1 MTERRK
7 TSRFLIAGAAVLIA
21 AAVLRMLA
29 FSPGLEYDEIWT
41 VRNYSARD
49 LWTILNDLA
58 TPNNHPLNSLF
69 VKWMLLF
76 SDTAWSI
83 RFPSF
88 FAGLASVGLTGWLAV
103 LLFRSRFA
111 ALTAMIFV
119 AANPALILYSITA
132 RGYAV
137 QTSLILLYAVIA
149 ALCYRYR
156 RRWAL
161 YLLPVCGFLA
171 ELALPTSV
179 LWLFPL
185 SLVHCIAELLRGRK
199 EWRRLLP
206 LAVCYTVLGVI
217 LLFWLLFHYQ
227 DFKAGQS
234 FGTAIAGVL
243 PFFRDFL
250 FPVWGAV
257 CGWQEYG
264 VPLFLLIVL
273 IALPFVGI
281 AKRRLL
287 LGLLVVL
294 LFPFVCAVFTLAGP
308 ARVYL
313 ASVPF
318 TALISGFLL
327 VLMMRKVFRKRILLW
342 LAPVSAVLLSGHFYV
357 TGTPQWSRVDWI
369 DRFELMKQIP
379 ANRFLCVTATGAY
392 PALWNNGEPIV
403 RDYLARFHAVGERT
417 ELAQLDQQGVI
428 NGMNPQ
434 GSEDTVSTGIKG
446 KRVVADGMELYSYR
460 LQAYRGQGAPLLVFL
475 RLDGIP
481 AHYYTALISALAAE
495 PFVEK
500 VLILNA
506 FFVNAAQ
513 QTTRERLIYAIAAL
527 RIRND
532 LLSQARFRK
541 FYTANQRKFDFFT
554 LSGDSE

>member
-58 TPNNHPLNSLF
+58 TPNNHPLNSLL

-137 QTSLILLYAVIA
+137 QTALILLYAVIA

-156 RRWAL
+156 RRWTL

-185 SLVHCIAELLRGRK
+185 SLVHCVAELLRGRK

-206 LAVCYTVLGVI
+206 LAVSYTVLGVI
-217 LLFWLLFHYQ
+217 LLSWLLFHYQ

-257 CGWQEYG
+257 CGWQKYG

-287 LGLLVVL
+287 LGLLFVL
-294 LFPFVCAVFTLAGP
+294 LFPFVVC
-308 ARVYL
+308 RVY
-313 ASVPF
+313 ACRSGAGV
-318 TALISGFLL
+318 SGFRS
-327 VLMMRKVFRKRILLW
+327 VYRADFRFPACPGDEKGLPQ
-342 LAPVSAVLLSGHFYV
+342 ADSAVACSGVRRSAFR
-357 TGTPQWSRVDWI
+357 S
-369 DRFELMKQIP
+369 
-379 ANRFLCVTATGAY
+379 FLCYG
-392 PALWNNGEPIV
+392 
-403 RDYLARFHAVGERT
+403 
-417 ELAQLDQQGVI
+417 
-428 NGMNPQ
+428 
-434 GSEDTVSTGIKG
+434 
-446 KRVVADGMELYSYR
+446 
-460 LQAYRGQGAPLLVFL
+460 
-475 RLDGIP
+475 
-481 AHYYTALISALAAE
+481 
-495 PFVEK
+495 
-500 VLILNA
+500 
-506 FFVNAAQ
+506 NAAMEPCGLD
-513 QTTRERLIYAIAAL
+513 RP
-527 RIRND
+527 
-532 LLSQARFRK
+532 F
-541 FYTANQRKFDFFT
+541 
-554 LSGDSE
+554 

>member
-7 TSRFLIAGAAVLIA
+7 TSRFLLAGAAVLIA

-137 QTSLILLYAVIA
+137 QTALILLYAVIA

-156 RRWAL
+156 KRWTL

-185 SLVHCIAELLRGRK
+185 SLVHCTAEFLRARK

-206 LAVCYTVLGVI
+206 LAVSYTVLGMV
-217 LLFWLLFHYQ
+217 LLLWILFHYQ

-234 FGTAIAGVL
+234 FGTAVAGVL

-250 FPVWGAV
+250 LPVWESV
-257 CGWQEYG
+257 CGWQKYG
-264 VPLFLLIVL
+264 ALLFPAVALTV
-273 IALPFVGI
+273 LPFVRP
-281 AKRRLL
+281 ARRYVLS
-287 LGLLVVL
+287 GLLFVL

-313 ASVPF
+313 TTVPF

-327 VLMMRKVFRKRILLW
+327 AAAVGKCCRKRGMLW
-342 LAPVSAVLLSGHFYV
+342 LAPLSAVLLSIPFYV
-357 TGTPQWSRVDWI
+357 TGASQWSRVDWI
-369 DRFELMKQIP
+369 DRFELMKRIP
-379 ANRFLCVTATGAY
+379 ADRFLCVTATGAY
-392 PALWNNGEPIV
+392 PALWNNGETIV
-403 RDYLARFHAVGERT
+403 HDYLTRFHAVGEQT
-417 ELAQLDQQGVI
+417 VLVQLDQQGVI
-428 NGMNPQ
+428 NGMNPH
-434 GSEDTVSTGIKG
+434 GSEDTVPVGVGG
-446 KRVVADGMELYSYR
+446 KRSVADGMELYSYR
-460 LQAYRGQGAPLLVFL
+460 LQAYRGQGTPGLVLLH
-475 RLDGIP
+475 LDGVP
-481 AHYYTALISALAAE
+481 ARYYTALISALAAE

-513 QTTRERLIYAIAAL
+513 QMTRERLIYAVAAL
-527 RIRND
+527 RIRDD
-532 LLSQARFRK
+532 LPSQARFRK
-541 FYTANQRKFDFFT
+541 FYTANQRKFNFFT
-554 LSGDSE
+554 LSADSE